1 MRRRQNLRAWPELL
15 EWSYRLSGI
24 VRCIWNP
31 HAVRHLRV
39 GPHHREAIEVVNPK
53 TLNTAW
59 YRQFSGAMEI
69 ARGVRSILILL

>member
-24 VRCIWNP
+24 VRWIWNP
-31 HAVRHLRV
+31 HAVRHIGLDPEW
-39 GPHHREAIEVVNPK
+39 GATGSVNPK